1 MSKLRQL
8 FVILAATL
16 AAVACSPDK
25 PSGNTSTGIQS
36 FSGELS
42 KSEYDSLSDEQKYQ
56 VANKLMGTMFKG
68 ISVDDFFDISNGM
81 SNLSLKSGDN
91 LIKNTKEAL
100 GYEMTQEERAHND
113 LLITD
118 IDDDRQRNDI
128 NEDSEQD
135 INQRY
140 RSLFRIDFNSS
151 TSDWPKHLP
160 MARMY
165 QYPLSKDTLDIWIAY
180 VLTNTILFSPAEEID
195 SASIRDVQKVYI
207 KLRED
212 LRANKTVR
220 QIISRHQRSQEN
232 WRRFRS
238 PEDNTREMIEIYL
251 GLFDRDDDVPRAAKA
266 CQDLYLSDE
275 DADYELLST
284 GFINTEPQFVLDT
297 FVTNC
302 GDFYDVIAS
311 HPLVIPRVTT
321 SIVEYMFFK
330 KSGEERAAI
339 VQTILQDDPETFQDI
354 FKSILFS
361 KAYLLDSE
369 RPKSSEETFFSTAH
383 QLDWKPYREL
393 LIDMTGDNINRKVS
407 LKHMGWPV
415 MELKLGRFTGV
426 PLDSLSFANY
436 HKGIREYL
444 LLGTANSDPA
454 AGNSSCSSNVESSEG
469 RNRCRW
475 KMGLGIEIP
484 VELPAEPIVEVSD
497 AVKAKIQ
504 YEKDRVVRL
513 SERFERVVS
522 LDLNDYIDYL
532 FMSVLQ
538 RKASEVERADL
549 ITYFET
555 RNFLEEDVLD
565 NLVVRENSYDEV
577 AQVVFD
583 YVSRLPEYYYFL
595 KIN

>member
-1 MSKLRQL
+1 MRSIKSYAVVLSTLL
-8 FVILAATL
+8 FAASCTPE
-16 AAVACSPDK
+16 A
-25 PSGNTSTGIQS
+25 PSGNSSSGQS

-42 KSEYDSLSDEQKYQ
+42 KAEYNALSDEQKYQ
-56 VANKLMGTMFKG
+56 VANKLLGTMFKG
-68 ISVDDFFDISNGM
+68 VPVDEFFDISNGM
-81 SNLSLKSGDN
+81 SSLSLKAGDDFIN
-91 LIKNTKEAL
+91 RTKASLE
-100 GYEMTQEERAHND
+100 YELTQAERTHND

-118 IDDDRQRNDI
+118 IDDDRQNARDEN
-128 NEDSEQD
+128 NQD
-135 INQRY
+135 IVNQRY
-140 RSLFRIDFNSS
+140 RSLFQIDFNR
-151 TSDWPKHLP
+151 SDSNWPKILP
-160 MARMY
+160 MARIY

-180 VLTNTILFSPAEEID
+180 VLSNTILFSPAEEID
-195 SASIRDVQKVYI
+195 STSIRDVQKVFV

-212 LRANKTVR
+212 LRANSSIR

-266 CQDLYLSDE
+266 CQDLYLTDQ

-302 GDFYDVIAS
+302 GDFYDVVAG

-321 SIVEYMFFK
+321 SIVEYMFYK
-330 KSGEERAAI
+330 KTGEERAQI
-339 VQTILQDDPETFQDI
+339 VQTILQDSPETFQDI

-361 KAYLLDSE
+361 KAYLLDNE
-369 RPKSSEETFFSTAH
+369 RPKSAEEAFFSTAH
-383 QLDWKPYREL
+383 QLDWKPYRTL
-393 LIDMTGDNINRKVS
+393 LNEMTGDNINDKVS

-426 PLDSLSFANY
+426 PLDSFSFANY
-436 HKGIREYL
+436 HKGVREYL
-444 LLGTANSDPA
+444 LLGTADTNATNNGYCNSD
-454 AGNSSCSSNVESSEG
+454 VESSQG

-475 KMGLGIEIP
+475 KMGLGLEIP
-484 VELPAEPIVEVSD
+484 DELPDEPAADAEISD

-504 YEKDRVVRL
+504 YEKDRVTRL
-513 SERFERVVS
+513 TERFNRVLS

-538 RKASEVERADL
+538 RKASEVEKTDL
-549 ITYFET
+549 TAYFED
-555 RNFLEEDVLD
+555 RNFLTEDVFD
-565 NLVVRENSYDEV
+565 NVVIRENSIDEV
-577 AQVVFD
+577 AQVTFD